1 MALGL
6 TDPLTALSFSAMP
19 ADQLADC
26 HRALVAAQRDVDH
39 WRRLILA
46 RIDLAVASVANL
58 DEPLPPPGLYGT
70 VLDPPTGLRRLIG
83 IAPTDVR
90 AGEGGL
96 LIRLRGALD
105 DLARYEKTLEAVTG
119 EAAGVLAYRA
129 RVPAAGR

>member
-19 ADQLADC
+19 LEQLTEY
-26 HRALVAAQRDVDH
+26 HRALVAARRDVDH

-46 RIDLAVASVANL
+46 RIDLAVASVADL
-58 DEPLPPPGLYGT
+58 DEPLTPPGLYGT
-70 VLDPPTGLRRLIG
+70 VCDPPANLRRLIG

-96 LIRLRGALD
+96 LIRLRGALEE
-105 DLARYEKTLEAVTG
+105 LSRYEKMLEAVTA
-119 EAAGVLAYRA
+119 EAASMLAHRTGA
-129 RVPAAGR
+129 LA

>member
-19 ADQLADC
+19 ADQLADY

-46 RIDLAVASVANL
+46 RIDLAVASVADL
-58 DEPLPPPGLYGT
+58 DEPLTPPGLYGT
-70 VLDPPTGLRRLIG
+70 VCDPPAGLRRLIG

-96 LIRLRGALD
+96 LIRLRAALEQ
-105 DLARYEKTLEAVTG
+105 LSRYEKTLEAVTS
-119 EAAGVLAYRA
+119 EAAGILAYRA
-129 RVPAAGR
+129 GAGAVA

>member
-19 ADQLADC
+19 VEELADY
-26 HRALVAAQRDVDH
+26 HRSLVAAQRDVDH

-46 RIDLAVASVANL
+46 RIDLAVASVADL
-58 DEPLPPPGLYGT
+58 DEPLTPPGLYGT
-70 VLDPPTGLRRLIG
+70 VCAPPTGLRRLIG

-105 DLARYEKTLEAVTG
+105 ELTRYEKMLEAVTG
-119 EAAGVLAYRA
+119 EAASILAYRA
-129 RVPAAGR
+129 GAVA

>member
-19 ADQLADC
+19 ADQLADY

-46 RIDLAVASVANL
+46 RIDLAVASVTDL
-58 DEPLPPPGLYGT
+58 DEPLTPPGLYGT
-70 VLDPPTGLRRLIG
+70 VCDPPSGLRRLIG

-90 AGEGGL
+90 AGEGGM
-96 LIRLRGALD
+96 LIRLRAALEE
-105 DLARYEKTLEAVTG
+105 LARYEKMLQAVTG
-119 EAAGVLAYRA
+119 EAAGILAYRVGTGA
-129 RVPAAGR
+129 VA

>member
-19 ADQLADC
+19 VDQLTDY

-46 RIDLAVASVANL
+46 RIDLAVASVTDL
-58 DEPLPPPGLYGT
+58 DELRPPPGLHGT
-70 VLDPPTGLRRLIG
+70 ICHPPAGLRRLIG
-83 IAPTDVR
+83 IAPTDVH
-90 AGEGGL
+90 AGEGGM

-105 DLARYEKTLEAVTG
+105 ELARYERMLEAVTG
-119 EAAGVLAYRA
+119 EAAGILAYRIGA
-129 RVPAAGR
+129 VA